1 MIFARIF
8 YPRIAAVIRALNI
21 PAGAKVLEVGV
32 GTGLALE
39 AYPPHCQVLGVDLA
53 PDMLEYAEDRIQ
65 QNGWRHVTVEAMDAM
80 NLKLPDDSFD
90 YVTAFHVVSVVPD
103 ATKLMREVQRVCRPG
118 GRVVV
123 INHFRSEKRLL
134 AALDRGCE
142 PLTRRWGWHTLER
155 AEVFDGVSFELERV
169 YKTSRHFV
177 VHDRR
182 GAQLQTGCRR
192 CGQCRDD
199 PGIDRDDTA
208 PQEPLE
214 SCRPR
219 VRSQRVYTRTV
230 WLSFGTARRS

>member
-1 MIFARIF
+1 MAFLETSTNAYQSKLYYEFSHFYDMIFARIF

-103 ATKLMREVQRVCRPG
+103 ATKMMREVQRVCRPG

-169 YKTSRHFV
+169 YKTSRHSLFTIAV
-177 VHDRR
+177 
-182 GAQLQTGCRR
+182 
-192 CGQCRDD
+192 
-199 PGIDRDDTA
+199 
-208 PQEPLE
+208 
-214 SCRPR
+214 
-219 VRSQRVYTRTV
+219 
-230 WLSFGTARRS
+230 ARNCKPAAAAAVNAAT